1 MMKLKELV
9 HEHFHNLSKSQK
21 KVAAYVLDHP
31 RNVAVSLAR
40 EIGIVI
46 GVSETTVIRFCYSLG
61 FSGYSELQKTIRE
74 QLLFQES
81 SLHTYQQSKLELE
94 KAPHFYEQVME
105 QDCHTIGETIK
116 QINETDYET
125 AIAHLSKAET
135 VYILGLRSSHAAA
148 SWLSYTLGLVRQD
161 VRLIRIE
168 AEDVIRTISTM
179 NDQSVLVAISF
190 HRYLK
195 ETIRIAE
202 LARDRQAYV
211 ISITDSL
218 LAPIQAHSDVLF
230 PIHSPNKSTLD
241 ATTALF
247 SFMNAIVAGVSVK
260 EKDNFEK
267 HQKAYQSL
275 KSDFLFVEGTENQ

>member
-1 MMKLKELV
+1 MKLNEIV
-9 HEHFHNLSKSQK
+9 HTHFSNLSKSQK
-21 KVAAYVLDHP
+21 LVAAYVLDHP
-31 RNVAVSLAR
+31 RNVAVSSAQ
-40 EIGIVI
+40 EIGMEI

-61 FSGYSELQKTIRE
+61 LSGYSELQKTTRE

-81 SLHTYQQSKLELE
+81 SLHTYQQSKLKLE

-105 QDCHTIGETIK
+105 QDCHTITKTIK

-135 VYILGLRSSHAAA
+135 VYILGLRSSYAAA
-148 SWLSYTLGLVRQD
+148 SWLTYTLGLVRHD

-202 LARDRQAYV
+202 LARDQQAYV
-211 ISITDSL
+211 IAISDSL

-247 SFMNAIVAGVSVK
+247 SFMNAIVAGVTVK

-267 HQKAYQSL
+267 RQKTYQSL
-275 KSDFLFVEGTENQ
+275 KSDFLFVEGAENQ